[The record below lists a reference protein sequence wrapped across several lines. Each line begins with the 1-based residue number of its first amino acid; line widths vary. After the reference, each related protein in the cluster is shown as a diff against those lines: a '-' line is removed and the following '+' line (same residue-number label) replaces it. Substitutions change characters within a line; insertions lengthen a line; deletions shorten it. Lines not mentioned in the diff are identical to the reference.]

1 MEDIYGEKPS
11 DNIRARDMP
20 FSKSARFL
28 GHQGHHQQLSLI
40 PLLESG
46 NHHIPNS
53 QSRFCKDFM
62 EKNFDEVCTLVL
74 KQRSSSRSLV
84 QHTLLTFL
92 PQLAAFKPKDFVK
105 TYVQFCEIYILRL
118 TDMIFRPCIK
128 RDISYTEPKITHHR
142 KYLLLI
148 AIFD

>member
-1 MEDIYGEKPS
+1 MEETYGEKPN
-11 DNIRARDMP
+11 DNIRSREMS
-20 FSKSARFL
+20 FSKSTRFL
-28 GHQGHHQQLSLI
+28 GNHGHQHQLSLL

-62 EKNFDEVCTLVL
+62 ESKFDEICTLVL
-74 KQRSSSRSLV
+74 KQKSSARSLC

-105 TYVQFCEIYILRL
+105 
-118 TDMIFRPCIK
+118 
-128 RDISYTEPKITHHR
+128 S
-142 KYLLLI
+142 
-148 AIFD
+148 